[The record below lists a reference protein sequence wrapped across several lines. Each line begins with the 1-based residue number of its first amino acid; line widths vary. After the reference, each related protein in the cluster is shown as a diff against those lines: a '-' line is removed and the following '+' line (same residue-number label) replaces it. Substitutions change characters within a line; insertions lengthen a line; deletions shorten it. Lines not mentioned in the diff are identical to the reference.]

1 MEIKHQKTKSL
12 EAAMNEILQRV
23 EVEMNVADALRKKI
37 AEYNK
42 NEEIQKREDII
53 RDLRARTFCFSK
65 DDWDNV
71 VIPFEHEHYA
81 MNNSLNQKQQFHRVS
96 YEFTPTEVVDI
107 ATVKC
112 SCGAYKDF
120 YY

>member
-1 MEIKHQKTKSL
+1 MEIKHQETKSL
-12 EAAMNEILQRV
+12 ETAMDEILQRV

-42 NEEIQKREDII
+42 DEEIQKREDII

-81 MNNSLNQKQQFHRVS
+81 MNNRFDRKQQFHRIS
-96 YEFTPTEVVDI
+96 YEFTPTEIGDI
-107 ATVKC
+107 ATVRC
-112 SCGAYKDF
+112 SCGAYKYF
-120 YY
+120 CY

>member
-1 MEIKHQKTKSL
+1 MELKHQETKSL
-12 EAAMNEILQRV
+12 ETEMNKILQRV
-23 EVEMNVADALRKKI
+23 EIEMNVADSLRKQV

-42 NEEIQKREDII
+42 DEEIQKREDII
-53 RDLRARTFCFSK
+53 RDLRARTFCFRK
-65 DDWDNV
+65 NDWDNV

-81 MNNSLNQKQQFHRVS
+81 MNIAGRKQKIHRVS

-112 SCGAYKDF
+112 SCGAHKDF